1 MEKLLKEIKRIR
13 KSKVKKLIE
22 KRKKEFEKN
31 KQGAFSELCF
41 CILTANF
48 NAQKAIAIQKAVGS
62 GFQTFSKSDL
72 AKKLRQLGHR
82 YPNARAKYIVEA
94 RKHGNL
100 KNMKCSREWLVKN
113 VKGLGMKE
121 ASHFLRNVGYK
132 DVAIIDFHI
141 IDLLAK
147 HKLIKKPKARAL
159 AKKRYLEIENLLKKI
174 AKRLNLNLAELDLY
188 LWFIETGKVLK

>member
-121 ASHFLRNVGYK
+121 ASHFLRNVGYF
-132 DVAIIDFHI
+132 DLAIIDRHI
-141 IDLLAK
+141 LSNLKEHNIIESEKMTLTP
-147 HKLIKKPKARAL
+147 KK
-159 AKKRYLEIENLLKKI
+159 YVQLEIILKKI
-174 AKRLNLNLAELDLY
+174 AEIVKMPVGEMDLY
-188 LWFIETGKVLK
+188 LWYRKTGAVLK